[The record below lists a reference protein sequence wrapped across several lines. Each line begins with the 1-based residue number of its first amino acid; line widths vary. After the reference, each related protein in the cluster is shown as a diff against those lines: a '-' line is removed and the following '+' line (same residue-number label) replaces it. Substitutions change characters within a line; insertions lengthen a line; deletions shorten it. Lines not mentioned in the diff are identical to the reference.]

1 MDLNTSTIIEFRD
14 ENVKLSEG
22 HFDETL
28 YYIQRNILSWV
39 EGGCTEFTIIKN
51 DRNYDF
57 HWLSN
62 YQ

>member
-28 YYIQRNILSWV
+28 YYIQR
-39 EGGCTEFTIIKN
+39 K
-51 DRNYDF
+51 RR
-57 HWLSN
+57 
-62 YQ
+62 